1 MDKNK
6 LTLTLIILIVIG
18 AFFVFSNTNKLG
30 LTGSTTEIDK
40 LSICMN
46 KNAVMYGSDL
56 CSHCAEQK
64 ELFGD
69 SFKYINYVDCLK
81 NKEECINANIQA
93 YPTWVINGRYYEGVK
108 TLQELKELSN
118 C

>member
-6 LTLTLIILIVIG
+6 LILSVIILVAIG
-18 AFFVFSNTNKLG
+18 MFFVFSNTNKLG

-40 LSICMN
+40 LSICLS
-46 KNAVMYGSDL
+46 KNTVMYGSDL

-64 ELFGD
+64 ELFEG

-81 NKEECINANIQA
+81 NNEECINANIKA
-93 YPTWVINGRYYEGVK
+93 YPTWLINGKLYKGVK
-108 TLQELKELSN
+108 TLQELKELSD